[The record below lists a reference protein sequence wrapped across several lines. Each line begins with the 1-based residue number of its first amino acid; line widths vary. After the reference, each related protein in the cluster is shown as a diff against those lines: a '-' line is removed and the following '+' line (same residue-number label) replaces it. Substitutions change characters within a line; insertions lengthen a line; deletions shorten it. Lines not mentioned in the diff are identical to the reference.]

1 MRAREFFSILNEGM
15 MTYPNWEK
23 HDDKKGY
30 YYFEPFIEGI
40 NTGQIYAFRVN
51 DENFNGIIQ
60 NPKVVKTQMLKALKG
75 MIEFKDIIFN
85 VKVLDEEGTPTGEIV
100 ENVHLNQIYKD
111 EKIKGTLDP
120 NMGNVSEIILGCA
133 VTAKFEKL
141 GQLIDANDVIDM
153 GLRLANGNG
162 LINAQ
167 AGKDI
172 LTFEVKKIPFLDK
185 KTFYIYVGK
194 YPGKTLKSF
203 SMSDKKIQD
212 LETAFNSAVTYANQ
226 SKRVQQALDLALKDP
241 SENQVAVISDGGEKE
256 NQSTTKVD
264 LKILVDGKAASSHN
278 LLSLKAGNV
287 KQFSQVGGSNF
298 VNLNEFFTS
307 SVGVGLSEIVQAKF
321 KEIVP
326 GTRGTGDIKQHNFD
340 VGFVAGYKEIYKQL
354 KAMSASDQDTLV
366 KNVYKGLMFHLT
378 RNEPNVEM
386 VILSPNSKKAF
397 QELSFGDEFEK
408 AINQL
413 HFTVD
418 VNFTG
423 KAHWLFVYG
432 FPATAFS
439 KKSIGT
445 AKHKLVELWSTY
457 NPKNGVM
464 RNRIGMGNLLKDI
477 ADLEKHIESRE
488 AAQLQSP
495 ETQPVTPPAPV
506 QQAPVPASIQ
516 NQNKTLGNKIPM
528 GEPTTMPAG

>member
-1 MRAREFFSILNEGM
+1 
-15 MTYPNWEK
+15 
-23 HDDKKGY
+23 
-30 YYFEPFIEGI
+30 
-40 NTGQIYAFRVN
+40 
-51 DENFNGIIQ
+51 
-60 NPKVVKTQMLKALKG
+60 
-75 MIEFKDIIFN
+75 
-85 VKVLDEEGTPTGEIV
+85 
-100 ENVHLNQIYKD
+100 
-111 EKIKGTLDP
+111 
-120 NMGNVSEIILGCA
+120 
-133 VTAKFEKL
+133 
-141 GQLIDANDVIDM
+141 
-153 GLRLANGNG
+153 
-162 LINAQ
+162 
-167 AGKDI
+167 
-172 LTFEVKKIPFLDK
+172 
-185 KTFYIYVGK
+185 
-194 YPGKTLKSF
+194 
-203 SMSDKKIQD
+203 
-212 LETAFNSAVTYANQ
+212 
-226 SKRVQQALDLALKDP
+226 
-241 SENQVAVISDGGEKE
+241 
-256 NQSTTKVD
+256 
-264 LKILVDGKAASSHN
+264 
-278 LLSLKAGNV
+278 
-287 KQFSQVGGSNF
+287 
-298 VNLNEFFTS
+298 
-307 SVGVGLSEIVQAKF
+307 
-321 KEIVP
+321 
-326 GTRGTGDIKQHNFD
+326 
-340 VGFVAGYKEIYKQL
+340 
-354 KAMSASDQDTLV
+354 
-366 KNVYKGLMFHLT
+366 MFHLT